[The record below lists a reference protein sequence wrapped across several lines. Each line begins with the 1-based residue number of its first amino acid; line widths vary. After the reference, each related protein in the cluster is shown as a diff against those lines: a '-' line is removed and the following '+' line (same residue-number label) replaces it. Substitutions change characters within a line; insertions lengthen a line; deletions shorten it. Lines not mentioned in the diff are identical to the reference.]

1 MKQKLISVAAALSLC
16 LTLALPSFAADM
28 TLEEALLPIS
38 LSSADSSGT
47 DYSPSSRDQELW
59 LGNFDMAAGVL
70 TLEMLSSCLPAPDDL
85 LFTVTNQGGAQD
97 CFLVVRAIPHTSMS
111 AAAAEEQYGW
121 DERSDDL
128 SAVNGGTVYVGSV
141 YGGGDY
147 LCADNVWSSAVS
159 GGADEAIRIEEGQSV
174 SFRLPGELKEGDIC
188 RLYVD
193 VYYPEAGTSFWGR
206 YDILIDNSIVPE
218 EETPSAPVFTDV
230 PADAWYAAP
239 VAWAVE
245 QGITAGTTPTTF
257 GPDDTCT
264 TAQIL
269 TFLWRACG
277 SPAPAASAPFDDVAA
292 DSWYAAPAAWAY
304 EEGLVSGGTFN
315 GESPCTRASTVTYL
329 WKLAGSPESG
339 GAVFD
344 DVAADASYAQAVS
357 WAVQEG
363 ITAGTGDTT
372 FGPDDTCTR
381 SQIMTFLYRDFSE

>member
-1 MKQKLISVAAALSLC
+1 MNRRLIGIVSSIALMLPLLSVQAQAQFVVETQAQTTVDAVLQEFPSPTPEDL
-16 LTLALPSFAADM
+16 LTIRNRS
-28 TLEEALLPIS
+28 
-38 LSSADSSGT
+38 SSAPLDPSDGYFLTDPTMGTGINVVRSSAPAQLAVLSIPLWDSELGDRLPRDTFVFQVPLGT
-47 DYSPSSRDQELW
+47 VISNDPD
-59 LGNFDMAAGVL
+59 AGVWGPDFL
-70 TLEMLSSCLPAPDDL
+70 SRLSEEGETLYSNSYFDQDNESMAVELSMPITIETTDIYTFGFVD
-85 LFTVTNQGGAQD
+85 
-97 CFLVVRAIPHTSMS
+97 
-111 AAAAEEQYGW
+111 
-121 DERSDDL
+121 
-128 SAVNGGTVYVGSV
+128 SV
-141 YGGGDY
+141 YG
-147 LCADNVWSSAVS
+147 
-159 GGADEAIRIEEGQSV
+159 
-174 SFRLPGELKEGDIC
+174 
-188 RLYVD
+188 YVY
-193 VYYPEAGTSFWGR
+193 VQG
-206 YDILIDNSIVPE
+206 V
-218 EETPSAPVFTDV
+218 EETGDGPSEPGSESGIPFTDV
-230 PADAWYAAP
+230 SADAWYAAP

-245 QGITAGTTPTTF
+245 QGIPAGTTPTTF

-339 GAVFD
+339 EAAFD